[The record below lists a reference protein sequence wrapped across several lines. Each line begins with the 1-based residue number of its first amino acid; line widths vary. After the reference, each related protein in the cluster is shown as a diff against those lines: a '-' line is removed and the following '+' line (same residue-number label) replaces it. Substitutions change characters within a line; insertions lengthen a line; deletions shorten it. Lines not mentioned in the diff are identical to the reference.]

1 MLTHLLT
8 VGNRPVFQEKTLVF
22 KAQHYE
28 SDKILTDKVSQHS
41 LHIKYF
47 RTGHSPLLEWTSFL
61 WLMKMWRYMY
71 IQYVPTYI
79 PTHTQTHTHTYMHI
93 IQTCMHIH
101 SHTHTKMSIQA
112 QIHWYLKNEVKK
124 PNYIDTIQI
133 SVNNWASF
141 LLDLLVLLW
150 PGYAYSTSCWFNW
163 LSPLS
168 PSPVHNYLKY
178 VSPGIINLQDWCGCW
193 ASISV
198 TWSFCLFVCVCVCG
212 VS

>member
-1 MLTHLLT
+1 MWFTHAVNTLMLTHLLT

-101 SHTHTKMSIQA
+101 SHTHIQNVHTSTNTL
-112 QIHWYLKNEVKK
+112 IFKK
-124 PNYIDTIQI
+124 
-133 SVNNWASF
+133 
-141 LLDLLVLLW
+141 
-150 PGYAYSTSCWFNW
+150 
-163 LSPLS
+163 
-168 PSPVHNYLKY
+168 
-178 VSPGIINLQDWCGCW
+178 
-193 ASISV
+193 
-198 TWSFCLFVCVCVCG
+198 WS
-212 VS
+212 